1 MGTVGDLLDLVRL
14 YWPLLLGN
22 SLEWYEF
29 AVYGRSAAVGLPSAT
44 LNMFLM
50 LLKPLVKLWLL

>member
-1 MGTVGDLLDLVRL
+1 MGTAGDLLDLVRL

-29 AVYGRSAAVGLPSAT
+29 AVYGYLAAVDVPSAM
-44 LNMFLM
+44 LNMFLR
-50 LLKPLVKLWLL
+50 LPKAVVDFGLV